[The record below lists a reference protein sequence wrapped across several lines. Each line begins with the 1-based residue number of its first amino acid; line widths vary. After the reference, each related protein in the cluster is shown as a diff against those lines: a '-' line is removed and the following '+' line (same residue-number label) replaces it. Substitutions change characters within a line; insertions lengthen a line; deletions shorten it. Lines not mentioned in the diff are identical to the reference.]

1 MCVNSA
7 LAYFF
12 GFSKEIMSS
21 AIWLKM
27 CVITP
32 GIKKHKSIIK
42 KKGSIIKYYC

>member
-27 CVITP
+27 CAITP
-32 GIKKHKSIIK
+32 GIKKHKSMIK